1 MSMYHM
7 HAVPMEARRGSQIP
21 LEITD
26 GLSNGAVARNTQD
39 PTLFYLG
46 WKKKAEFPHRGHVV
60 SDVRVISVA
69 PFSVLFPF
77 VVLAGDPMEPRSFKL
92 PVPFLALL

>member
-1 MSMYHM
+1 MVLLLGTHRIQPSF
-7 HAVPMEARRGSQIP
+7 
-21 LEITD
+21 TWD
-26 GLSNGAVARNTQD
+26 GR
-39 PTLFYLG
+39 
-46 WKKKAEFPHRGHVV
+46 KKAEFPHRGHVV